1 MARPADDREPA
12 TLVTGCFTSRILV
25 TALAIAGAL
34 AGAWGAEAA
43 QGCRP
48 VPGATLEQ
56 FYPVL
61 PGWTRTEPRSETD
74 LDEAV
79 SRTTAD
85 FDRGT
90 ETISVELMDSCRGA
104 DVLQLIRETL
114 KTFPPA
120 TPGTT
125 QRYTTVNGFPA
136 YEEFTRES
144 GHGELHVLVA
154 DRFMVVVTVE
164 GSDVPTMEN
173 AARLIPMAKLAAAR

>member
-1 MARPADDREPA
+1 MQPP
-12 TLVTGCFTSRILV
+12 CILV

-34 AGAWGAEAA
+34 AGASGAEAGQA
-43 QGCRP
+43 CRP
-48 VPGATLEQ
+48 VPGPTLEQ

-61 PGWTRTEPRSETD
+61 PGWTRTEPKSETD

-90 ETISVELMDSCRGA
+90 ETISVEIMDSCRSA
-104 DVLQLIRETL
+104 AVLQLIRETL

-173 AARLIPMAKLAAAR
+173 AARLIPMAKMAAIR